1 MPFVITLADWA
12 IQILIYLIVICSL
25 LSWFQPRPGN
35 PYVRMLHAV
44 VDPVLHPIRAILP
57 STMGMDFSP
66 MVAILIL
73 WMLQRLLQGGLAQ

>member
-12 IQILIYLIVICSL
+12 IQILILLIVASSL
-25 LSWFQPRPGN
+25 LTWFQPN
-35 PYVRMLHAV
+35 PRNPLVRMLHTV

-57 STMGMDFSP
+57 SAMGMDFSP

-73 WMLQRLLQGGLAQ
+73 WMLQRLLQQGLS

>member
-12 IQILIYLIVICSL
+12 IQILILLIVVSSL
-25 LSWFQPRPGN
+25 LTWFQPN
-35 PYVRMLHAV
+35 PRNPLVRLLHTL

-57 STMGMDFSP
+57 TAMGMDFSP

-73 WMLQRLLQGGLAQ
+73 WMLQKLLLGGLS

>member
-12 IQILIYLIVICSL
+12 IQILILLIVASSL
-25 LSWFQPRPGN
+25 LTWFQPN
-35 PYVRMLHAV
+35 PRNPLVRMLHTV

-57 STMGMDFSP
+57 SAMGMDFSP

-73 WMLQRLLQGGLAQ
+73 WMLQKLLQGGLS

>member
-12 IQILIYLIVICSL
+12 IQILILLIVASSL
-25 LSWFQPRPGN
+25 LTWFQPN
-35 PYVRMLHAV
+35 PRNPLVRMLHTV

-57 STMGMDFSP
+57 SAMGMDFSP

-73 WMLQRLLQGGLAQ
+73 WMLQKLIQGGLS